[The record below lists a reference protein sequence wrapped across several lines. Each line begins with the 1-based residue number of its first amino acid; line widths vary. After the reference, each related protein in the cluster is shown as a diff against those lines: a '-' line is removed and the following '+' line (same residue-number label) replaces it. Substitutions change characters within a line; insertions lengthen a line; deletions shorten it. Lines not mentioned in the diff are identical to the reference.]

1 MRLRGR
7 EINIFSMSA
16 LDLFAS
22 GMGAFILLAIMALP
36 FFPNTSS
43 SPVPPESGEEP
54 DEIVRQELDEALET
68 ARQERDEA
76 RQRAEALAEALEQA
90 TQERD
95 RSLQEAEDLQSRVAE
110 LEVPDFDL
118 VICLDVSGSMT
129 EQVDGLKL
137 QINNLARILNAI
149 APTGLGIVAFGDRD
163 WDVPIF
169 VQDVTTNMGAL
180 ENFVNGLAP
189 NMGLGLGGN
198 DDNEEAL
205 AMALERAVAMNWRS
219 VSERRYV
226 VVISDY
232 AAYPE
237 RQAAALRTAQDF
249 SAGEDRHV
257 SAVMVNGRGTGRAP
271 ETFMRRLV
279 AAGDG
284 EFVDGDEKTLI
295 GSILLAVLLS

>member
-36 FFPNTSS
+36 FFPNTGS

-54 DEIVRQELDEALET
+54 DEIVRQELDEALEI

-95 RSLQEAEDLQSRVAE
+95 RSRQQAEDLQSRVTE

-118 VICLDVSGSMT
+118 VICLDVTGSMT

-163 WDVPIF
+163 WGRSDF
-169 VQDVTTNMGAL
+169 RSERHDEHGRAR
-180 ENFVNGLAP
+180 EFR
-189 NMGLGLGGN
+189 
-198 DDNEEAL
+198 
-205 AMALERAVAMNWRS
+205 ERAGAEHGAWIGRQ
-219 VSERRYV
+219 RRQ
-226 VVISDY
+226 
-232 AAYPE
+232 
-237 RQAAALRTAQDF
+237 RG
-249 SAGEDRHV
+249 SARDGAGKRRGDEL
-257 SAVMVNGRGTGRAP
+257 AVGKRAP
-271 ETFMRRLV
+271 VRGRHIGLRRV
-279 AAGDG
+279 PGAPSRRAANSPGFFRRRRSPRVGGHG
-284 EFVDGDEKTLI
+284 ERPGHRQGT
-295 GSILLAVLLS
+295 

>member
-1 MRLRGR
+1 MKLRGR

-36 FFPNTSS
+36 FFPNTNI
-43 SPVPPESGEEP
+43 SPDSAPADS
-54 DEIVRQELDEALET
+54 DDALET

-95 RSLQEAEDLQSRVAE
+95 RSRQQAEDLQSRVAE

-118 VICLDVSGSMT
+118 VICLDISGSMT

-169 VQDVTTNMGAL
+169 TQNVTTNMGVL

-189 NMGLGLGGN
+189 NMGIGLGGN

-226 VVISDY
+226 VVISDH

-237 RQAAALRTAQDF
+237 RQAAALRTAQNF
-249 SAGEDRHV
+249 AAGEDHHV

-279 AAGDG
+279 TAGDG